1 MRFKQFRKPQIQE
14 DQDLFEVKMSLPN
27 LKQLVDKI
35 DALAGLEFEMIVPDV
50 TDNSDNSD
58 DLRPQ
63 ANYDFDESTYNID
76 QICDFFDDGDFNS
89 RRDINR
95 LRMDLES
102 DFQTWADS
110 QFDSNWENNKEEFI
124 YEYLVNKVDGEY
136 IAEILGLDPEE
147 VDGFTKAQLYT
158 AVELVLDAKG
168 NLYNLAYNYHR
179 DQLMEQDDLEEQW
192 LNDAGLDNM
201 TDINSR
207 YSIYWPHYRYP
218 ESDPEVNMDAI
229 AQSFSKAVGKE
240 VKTSSS
246 YGSAK
251 READKYIIE
260 PDGSLRPGRDDD
272 QGLEFVSPPLT
283 IPKMLEDLKEVI
295 AWAKSTGCYTN
306 SSTGLHMNVSV
317 PGYSESN
324 LDFVK
329 LTLLIGDKY
338 VLDQFGRSANIYC
351 SSALEKINERL
362 KDIQPADKAKI
373 LEQLRTGLNKLAS
386 RAIQTAM
393 VSKYTSIHPQR
404 NRVEFRSPGGD
415 WLNEDL
421 DKLTTTLLRF
431 VVGLDAAVDP
441 DKYKE
446 EYYKKFY
453 KLVQPAFEQDNELH
467 KVLSLYVSGDKEE
480 ALSKAK
486 TIRIQRQARKG
497 SLPGQKYSWKVMRR
511 KDVGN
516 ENYYSIVIDADT
528 EEEAKKTALQSE
540 SKWRMQFLSPDD
552 LVATPIG
559 LATTETGN
567 AYTIQRLR
575 AIGGNETVHTF
586 QAPSRTEADRMA
598 SEYLT
603 QRRLDPLDY
612 VVVRQYRSDDTQRET
627 YTIYDTQ
634 DGYNIAS
641 IQARSLADAIQQ
653 FQQRITAETGIYSN
667 PERYQLRDRNGQVV
681 YPESSTSTQS
691 EPGGRT
697 PMRYTNPTGRES
709 NPQGQ
714 YVIMMSYD
722 DPPLYRFNA
731 ANLADAQAV
740 LRQWQEA
747 NPEVED
753 RMDFEL
759 DPNMLFGQPAT
770 PQAIPGSTIDRA
782 RRRAAAAQTD
792 SSTSN
797 NRLWQIVDS
806 ADGEVAYEFYLSR
819 ENNQQDANEVGLRW
833 VRNNGDPNTSY
844 SVREQPPSTGTIRPN
859 QTPQANSDPILAAPE
874 SDPDANWAIVR
885 NSDDAIIA
893 YFTRNTPA
901 EAEADFNTWLYS
913 LGSDTNIRTYYRL
926 EPVRPRSSSSST
938 RTTDPSNI
946 SGWRIVL
953 ANGEEVH
960 RGTNTGISQQEAES
974 RAASW
979 LYNNGYGVLSSAAGE
994 YTVEPIR
1001 PISRGQENTRPEPET
1016 TNWTARNQLWRILL
1030 NGEEVHNF
1038 WNTNVQSDAN
1048 QAAHA
1053 WILNNIRR
1061 GLLRPEE
1068 SAEIEVVPVRS

>member
-1 MRFKQFRKPQIQE
+1 MRFKQFRKTEVTE
-14 DQDLFEVKMSLPN
+14 DQDLFEVKMSLTN

-35 DALAGLEFEMIVPDV
+35 DARAGLEFEMIVPDV
-50 TDNSDNSD
+50 KGSSD
-58 DLRPQ
+58 DFDVEAEPD
-63 ANYDFDESTYNID
+63 YDYDEGAYNIS
-76 QICDFFDDGDFNS
+76 QICDFFDDSDYNS

-102 DFQTWADS
+102 DFQNWADS
-110 QFDSNWENNKEEFI
+110 QFDSNWFNNNEEFI
-124 YEYLVNKVDGEY
+124 YEYLQNEVDGED
-136 IAEILGLDPEE
+136 IAAVLGLDPEE
-147 VDGFTKAQLYT
+147 VDGFTKDQLY
-158 AVELVLDAKG
+158 AAAELVLNAKG
-168 NLYNLAYNYHR
+168 DLYDLAYDYHR
-179 DQLMEQDDLEEQW
+179 DQFMGEEDLEQQW
-192 LNDAGLDNM
+192 LDDEGLSNM

-207 YSIYWPHYRYP
+207 YNIAWPYYRYP
-218 ESDPEVNMDAI
+218 ESEPEVNMAAI
-229 AQSFSKAVGKE
+229 AQSFSQAVGTE
-240 VKTSSS
+240 VNTSSS
-246 YGSAK
+246 YHSAK
-251 READKYIIE
+251 READKYVIE
-260 PDGSLRPGRDDD
+260 PDGSLQPDDGND
-272 QGLEFVSPPLT
+272 EGLEFVSPPLT
-283 IPKMLEDLKEVI
+283 IPKMVENLEDVI
-295 AWAKSTGCYTN
+295 EWAKKTGCYTN
-306 SSTGLHMNVSV
+306 KSTGLHMNVSV

-329 LTLLIGDKY
+329 LALLIGDKY
-338 VLDQFGRSANIYC
+338 VLDQFGRSANTYC
-351 SSALEKINERL
+351 RSALEKINERL

-386 RAIQTAM
+386 RAIQTAN
-393 VSKYTSIHPQR
+393 VSKYTSIHPQS

-441 DKYKE
+441 NKYKE

-497 SLPGQKYSWKVMRR
+497 SVPGQKYSWKVMRR
-511 KDVGN
+511 QDVGN

-528 EEEAKKTALQSE
+528 EEEAKKSALQHE

-567 AYTIQRLR
+567 AYAIQRLR

-586 QAPSRTEADRMA
+586 QAPSRAEADRMA

-612 VVVRQYRSDDTQRET
+612 VVVRQYRSDDTQQQET
-627 YTIYDTQ
+627 YTIYDTR
-634 DGYNIAS
+634 DRYNIAG
-641 IQARSLADAIQQ
+641 IQATTLEDAIQQ
-653 FQQRITAETGIYSN
+653 FQQRIATASGIYSN

-681 YPESSTSTQS
+681 YPESSTGEQS
-691 EPGGRT
+691 QPDGGAS
-697 PMRYTNPTGRES
+697 MRYTNPTGRES
-709 NPQGQ
+709 NPEGQ
-714 YVIMMSYD
+714 YVIMMSYG

-731 ANLADAQAV
+731 ANSDDARAV
-740 LRQWQEA
+740 LSLWQAA

-753 RMDFEL
+753 RMFYDW
-759 DPNMLFGQPAT
+759 DPNMLFGQPGT
-770 PQAIPGSTIDRA
+770 RQAIPGSTIDLA
-782 RRRAAAAQTD
+782 RRRAAAAQ
-792 SSTSN
+792 S
-797 NRLWQIVDS
+797 
-806 ADGEVAYEFYLSR
+806 
-819 ENNQQDANEVGLRW
+819 QQ
-833 VRNNGDPNTSY
+833 
-844 SVREQPPSTGTIRPN
+844 
-859 QTPQANSDPILAAPE
+859 QTAASLSDPILAAPE
-874 SDPDANWAIVR
+874 SNPDANWAIVR
-885 NSDDAIIA
+885 NSDDAIIE

-901 EAEADFNTWLYS
+901 EAETAFNRWIESLDADN
-913 LGSDTNIRTYYRL
+913 NIRTNYRL
-926 EPVRPRSSSSST
+926 EPVRPRGSASST
-938 RTTDPSNI
+938 RTTNTNDI

-979 LYNNGYGVLSSAAGE
+979 LYNNGYGVLSSAAGD
-994 YTVEPIR
+994 YRVEPIR
-1001 PISRGQENTRPEPET
+1001 PMSRGQENTRPEPET
-1016 TNWTARNQLWRILL
+1016 TNLEARNQLWRILVG
-1030 NGEEVHNF
+1030 GEEVHRF
-1038 WNTNVQSDAN
+1038 WNRANQGEAN
-1048 QAAHA
+1048 QAAHT
-1053 WILNNIRR
+1053 WILDQIRR

-1068 SAEIEVVPVRS
+1068 GADIEVIPATERTLRTQSPRNFD